1 MSDTRFIN
9 SYPYSDFHEMNLDWI
24 ITQVESLTTKV
35 DEIMSDAVLKAIDR
49 YFNSIMPNVVYDESN
64 MVINLNFE
72 PTVLEGTHSYNGLA
86 QSIDITGD

>member
-1 MSDTRFIN
+1 MSDARFIN
-9 SYPYSDFHEMNLDWI
+9 QYPYTDFHELNLDWVI
-24 ITQVESLTTKV
+24 NEVQTLQTKV

>member
-1 MSDTRFIN
+1 MVDSRFIN
-9 SYPYSDFHEMNLDWI
+9 NYPYTDFHEMNLDWI
-24 ITQVESLTTKV
+24 ITQTETLTQKV

-49 YFNSIMPNVVYDESN
+49 YFNSIMPNVVYDETN